1 MVSAYK
7 QNYFIVISIVE
18 VWVNSRKYTSNFY
31 RGYREFT
38 GFFGT
43 LYRVLPVTG
52 KTFNISRKSLSIWQG
67 IPVKVPF
74 PVDFIGKPCYIYSY
88 ITKEK

>member
-38 GFFGT
+38 GFFGA
-43 LYRVLPVTG
+43 LYRVFPVTG
-52 KTFNISRKSLSIWQG
+52 KTFNISRKSLSI
-67 IPVKVPF
+67 
-74 PVDFIGKPCYIYSY
+74 
-88 ITKEK
+88 